1 MIRLFLS
8 VSLLVSLSVL
18 WSVASADGV
27 YKCSAGGKISYADRP
42 CAEGQSTRLPPPA
55 AGVTPP
61 EASAV
66 ATRDARTLVEF
77 EKLRLARE
85 DKIAREKAR
94 EQNREEARAERGR
107 QQRARAAL
115 AHRKTC
121 DKLRLRRKWADEDAA
136 RAGGKAHDAARR
148 KARRQAEALAVE
160 CPA

>member
-8 VSLLVSLSVL
+8 VSLFLF
-18 WSVASADGV
+18 WTAASAQGV
-27 YKCSAGGKISYADRP
+27 YKCSAGGKVSYADRP
-42 CAEGQSTRLPPPA
+42 CAAGQSTRLPPPA

-61 EASAV
+61 EAGAV

-85 DKIAREKAR
+85 KEKAR
-94 EQNREEARAERGR
+94 EQNREEARAERSR

-136 RAGGKAHDAARR
+136 RAGGKTHDAARR